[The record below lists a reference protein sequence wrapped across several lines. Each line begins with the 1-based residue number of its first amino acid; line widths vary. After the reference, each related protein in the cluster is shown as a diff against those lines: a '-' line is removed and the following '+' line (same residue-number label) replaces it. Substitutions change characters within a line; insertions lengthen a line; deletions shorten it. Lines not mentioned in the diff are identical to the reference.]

1 VSVLDIAASQQ
12 CGLLAFSASVMSSTM
27 AKKRQPKSGTNARR
41 GRPRL
46 HQSKREYFTP
56 EELLGLLLKL
66 WRRLSAAGGGTVDDP
81 RADVPLVFLNVG
93 AAEHGDTTPQRRLAI
108 ITAGIVTG
116 AKLLIRLSSHDGSLE
131 MTLQPTVEYSTEKAS
146 DELAESLREQM
157 IEHGAVSCEQLQL
170 VPSAVFGE
178 DNPKELTI
186 KHLQLVHERTN
197 WRWVHPPFDPNV
209 DGDEG
214 LREYLSP
221 WRTVMGIAHD
231 MVEALLE
238 QRALVTNHKLEMI
251 SEYIAAHAAAKYC
264 LSLWGNRKR
273 AAIIEYFAELG
284 SEALYDNIMPKRAQ
298 EPTRDE
304 TP

>member
-1 VSVLDIAASQQ
+1 
-12 CGLLAFSASVMSSTM
+12 MSTTM
-27 AKKRQPKSGTNARR
+27 AKKRQPKSGTKAGR
-41 GRPRL
+41 GQPRL
-46 HQSKREYFTP
+46 HQSQREYFTP
-56 EELLGLLLKL
+56 DELLGLILKL
-66 WRRLSAAGGGTVDDP
+66 WRRAAGGGTVDDP
-81 RADVPLVFLNVG
+81 RADAVLASSN
-93 AAEHGDTTPQRRLAI
+93 GDTTPQRQFAI
-108 ITAGIVTG
+108 VTGGIVTA
-116 AKLLIRLSSHDGSLE
+116 AKLLIRLTSRDGSLE

-157 IEHGAVSCEQLQL
+157 IEQGGISREQLRL

-186 KHLQLVHERTN
+186 KHLQLVRERTN

-209 DGDEG
+209 DEDEG

-221 WRTVMGIAHD
+221 LRTVLGIAHD

-251 SEYIAAHAAAKYC
+251 SEYIAAIGAAKYC

-273 AAIIEYFAELG
+273 AAIIEYFAEIG
-284 SEALYDNIMPKRAQ
+284 SEALYANIMQKRAQ
-298 EPTRDE
+298 APSREGTL
-304 TP
+304 